1 MTRPA
6 SRYPTELELEILKI
20 LWKEGPLPVRDV
32 REALSPTRDLAYT
45 SVMTMMNIMTDKGYV
60 TRTKKGNGFVYKPK
74 VNWQSTASR
83 MLDDV
88 VDRVF
93 EGSAGSAAL
102 HLLEAG
108 DIDEAELEAL
118 RRLLDRKAEDAK

>member
-6 SRYPTELELEILKI
+6 SRYPTELELEILKV
-20 LWKEGPLPVRDV
+20 LWKEGPLPVRAV
-32 REALSPTRDLAYT
+32 REALSPERDLAYT

-108 DIDEAELEAL
+108 DIDEAELDAL